1 MKLLLSKFQ
10 RRMTDKH
17 VADIIRIKNYENAID
32 LHELAFPHKNCKSYI
47 LTYTL
52 VCM

>member
-1 MKLLLSKFQ
+1 MAQLWVNCESAYATMKLLLSKFQ

-32 LHELAFPHKNCKSYI
+32 LHELALSS
-47 LTYTL
+47 
-52 VCM
+52 